1 MGPDEGF
8 VEKLRSLQFSA
19 SGRRSPGTFVTADD
33 RKVVEI
39 VNEDTGGTLGCHV
52 QYKSGRQD
60 AHVTPDVT
68 RTSGEVAP
76 NGAPNYV

>member
-1 MGPDEGF
+1 MSEADDF
-8 VEKLRSLQFSA
+8 TAKLRSLQFNA
-19 SGRRSPGTFVTADD
+19 NGRRSPGTFVTADD

-52 QYKSGRQD
+52 QHKSGRQD

-76 NGAPNYV
+76 HGAPNN